1 MFQKSRHCH
10 IFIIACLSAL
20 LCVSC
25 GNDSPDHLASIPQS
39 SILWLTV
46 DFDDVMADPA
56 LMGAMSMDEITT
68 ELEALGIPPN
78 EVSKLT
84 VFGIYQSGV
93 LSDGALVTGRYRA
106 KQILK
111 RLSEAGWEEEA
122 YKNDKLYRNPQQTEV
137 YIAVLYN
144 DTVLFG
150 SRDALKATFDVK
162 RKRGESLM
170 QKSETLLIVNDSMSS
185 EAPITM
191 GLLMPQETLDMAKAA
206 MSIGKTALDIL
217 QVPVIGTLL
226 GKIGFTQGFGIHLR
240 HGGNEF
246 LMELLCLM
254 ENESSASFISGSL
267 NLMKNLATSLPQGQM
282 TTRDREAIATF
293 RKMNISREGKM
304 LSIEMVIPEREF
316 VRMNR

>member
-1 MFQKSRHCH
+1 
-10 IFIIACLSAL
+10 
-20 LCVSC
+20 
-25 GNDSPDHLASIPQS
+25 
-39 SILWLTV
+39 
-46 DFDDVMADPA
+46 
-56 LMGAMSMDEITT
+56 
-68 ELEALGIPPN
+68 
-78 EVSKLT
+78 
-84 VFGIYQSGV
+84 
-93 LSDGALVTGRYRA
+93 
-106 KQILK
+106 
-111 RLSEAGWEEEA
+111 
-122 YKNDKLYRNPQQTEV
+122 
-137 YIAVLYN
+137 
-144 DTVLFG
+144 
-150 SRDALKATFDVK
+150 
-162 RKRGESLM
+162 
-170 QKSETLLIVNDSMSS
+170 
-185 EAPITM
+185 M